1 MDWIKKNYDLYSK
14 LIAGA
19 IHGKPIGG
27 VISSEVK
34 TPVKNEKNPPVP
46 AGYTPDKNNVPYKK
60 KLVITQLPMLKVI
73 T

>member
-27 VISSEVK
+27 LVAGNVK
-34 TPVKNEKNPPVP
+34 TSAKTKKSTS
-46 AGYTPDKNNVPYKK
+46 ASRLYTR
-60 KLVITQLPMLKVI
+60 
-73 T
+73 

>member
-27 VISSEVK
+27 LVASEVK
-34 TPVKNEKNPPVP
+34 APVKTKESTSTSRL
-46 AGYTPDKNNVPYKK
+46 Y
-60 KLVITQLPMLKVI
+60 LR
-73 T
+73 

>member
-27 VISSEVK
+27 LVASEVK
-34 TPVKNEKNPPVP
+34 APVKTKRIHQ
-46 AGYTPDKNNVPYKK
+46 YQQ
-60 KLVITQLPMLKVI
+60 VIP
-73 T
+73 